1 LKPGE
6 SIIGDDSD
14 KKIFKKGSSN
24 IEQRDKKFDIV
35 DDDEIKK

>member
-1 LKPGE
+1 MKQIEILKPGE

-24 IEQRDKKFDIV
+24 IE
-35 DDDEIKK
+35 